1 MREARE
7 PADSALSALREG
19 REDRYRPGIEVS
31 VLGHGMWWLEVGTE
45 PEVAG
50 VQQRLGMTSP
60 GQPATRFCCPW
71 RACWRRCPMD
81 GGSNPLAVT
90 QPLFG
95 RTSRR
100 GRRKRGI

>member
-50 VQQRLGMTSP
+50 LQQRAACLWAACLWAL
-60 GQPATRFCCPW
+60 PAAR
-71 RACWRRCPMD
+71 
-81 GGSNPLAVT
+81 NK
-90 QPLFG
+90 
-95 RTSRR
+95 RT
-100 GRRKRGI
+100 